1 MLLEHGYTKN
11 QRHRALMLNAL
22 KKRQEKE
29 FLLFNSLFN
38 MLRLQF
44 VKDEY
49 KQKIFENAQQSFIDY
64 INLINGVQN
73 QMKVEIKE
81 EEENWQVE
89 GTLKLQKPD
98 QESTRG

>member
-1 MLLEHGYTKN
+1 
-11 QRHRALMLNAL
+11 MLNAL
-22 KKRQEKE
+22 KKKQEKE
-29 FLLFNSLFN
+29 FLMFNSLFN
-38 MLRLQF
+38 MMRLQF

-73 QMKVEIKE
+73 QMKFEIKEE